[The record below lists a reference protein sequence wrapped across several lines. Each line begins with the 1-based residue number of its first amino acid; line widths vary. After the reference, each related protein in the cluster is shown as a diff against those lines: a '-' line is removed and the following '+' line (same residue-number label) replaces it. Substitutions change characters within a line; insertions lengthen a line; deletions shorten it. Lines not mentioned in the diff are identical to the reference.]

1 MAGRL
6 RVDTLVT
13 YVVRRQ
19 PTRTPLSTHS
29 ATERL
34 QSQEHGPW
42 PTLRMCSVS
51 STSVGRTPHS
61 PRRRSCTFALCIC
74 CEPTALMS
82 AASAATGGG
91 GAAELA
97 RPLASATT
105 SADDADGAAARMCGS
120 GAAAAAAAT
129 SSGVDAPPSAAG
141 GECGGATGL
150 ARSCCP
156 HTQNSPGCVGL
167 PPRSAA
173 PCMAL
178 RVEGPRPPQHV
189 QRVRRPL
196 SRLPEMMMPATPHI
210 RRPFQSLGFLHARAR
225 AHSALKWA
233 LVFEYGPGCHPQLR
247 VPLWPTTND

>member
-129 SSGVDAPPSAAG
+129 SSGVDAPPPAPPEESVEEPRAW
-141 GECGGATGL
+141 L
-150 ARSCCP
+150 A
-156 HTQNSPGCVGL
+156 H
-167 PPRSAA
+167 AA
-173 PCMAL
+173 PIHRTHPAAWGYL
-178 RVEGPRPPQHV
+178 RDPRP
-189 QRVRRPL
+189 
-196 SRLPEMMMPATPHI
+196 
-210 RRPFQSLGFLHARAR
+210 RAW
-225 AHSALKWA
+225 H
-233 LVFEYGPGCHPQLR
+233 
-247 VPLWPTTND
+247 